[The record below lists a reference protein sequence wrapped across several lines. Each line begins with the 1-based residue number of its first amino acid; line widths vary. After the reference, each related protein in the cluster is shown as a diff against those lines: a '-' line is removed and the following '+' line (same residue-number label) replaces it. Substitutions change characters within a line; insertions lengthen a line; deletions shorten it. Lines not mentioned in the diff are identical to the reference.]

1 MKCELLAPAGTMEC
15 LIAAVQNSADA
26 VYLGGSRFGARAFA
40 GNFNEE
46 ELVEAVRYAHT
57 YGVKIYVTVNTMIYD
72 EELEEVL
79 DYIGF
84 LYANHVDA
92 VIVQDIGLARHIHG
106 RFPELELHASTQ
118 MHIHNIAGVCEMV
131 ELGFTRVVL
140 SRECTIEEIAAI
152 HREFPKLELEVF
164 CYGALCISFS
174 GQCLFSSMI
183 GGRSGNRGECA
194 QACRL
199 TYDLIEE
206 KDGRFDVIDTKG
218 KYLLSPKDLNA
229 LTIVDE
235 MVEAGVYSFKI
246 EGRMKRPEY
255 VASAVSY
262 FRKSIDAALK
272 NRRFQLTEKD
282 MHELKSIFNRG
293 FTLGH
298 LKNTRGSVLM
308 SMERPNHQG
317 VEIGKIVAVDKKNKR
332 ATIKLTAPLKQ
343 GDGIRIVGAEDE
355 GFTLNFLYRDG
366 LLVNGVDGG
375 ECEIEYR
382 NTPYRIG
389 SRVCKTT
396 DVELMK
402 RVQETYS
409 KPHRYHEISMKLE
422 ATVGTPL
429 VLSVS
434 DGIHE
439 VVVKSEEVCDTA
451 INRPL
456 QEERVKE
463 QLSKLKDTPYCL
475 GKFEFVSDG
484 KSIIAISV
492 INQLRRNAVEE
503 LSKKRV
509 ELKRSKP
516 ISYNEKVIVVN
527 NSTPTFSVS
536 VYTEAQLKA
545 ALSCGIELIFV
556 RNKELYEKYS
566 NEKGVVLASY
576 RVNEEN
582 YSYGVTSL
590 LACEMGAVRE
600 MVEKNGDL
608 YIDSTLNVANHSSI
622 EFYQSIGAKR
632 IMLSEEVSMTR
643 LNSLSKSVDLS
654 LLEVLVYGRS
664 ELMVSKHCVI
674 NTNTIDTG
682 KKHCNMCRG
691 NAKYSLIDRKDEVFP
706 IVCDELCYNHIMHS
720 KTLVAISLLNELK
733 DIGIQHYRLAFTTE
747 NEEEVLNVIK
757 AYQAAF
763 NQEDYELDVNNGYL
777 GYLGR

>member
-15 LIAAVQNSADA
+15 LVAAIQNGADA
-26 VYLGGSRFGARAFA
+26 IYLGGSRFGARAFA

-46 ELVEAVRYAHT
+46 ELKEAVVYAHS
-57 YGVKIYVTVNTMIYD
+57 YGVKIYVTVNTMIYE
-72 EELEEVL
+72 EELDDVL
-79 DYIGF
+79 NYIQF
-84 LYANHVDA
+84 LYDIYVDA
-92 VIVQDIGLARHIHG
+92 VIVQDVGLSRLIHS

-118 MHIHNIAGVCEMV
+118 MHIHNIAGVREMV

-140 SRECTIEEIAAI
+140 SRECTIEEIATI
-152 HREFPKLELEVF
+152 HKEFPKLELEVF

-199 TYDLIEE
+199 TYDLVEE
-206 KDGRFDVIDTKG
+206 KDGKIDVIDTNG

-235 MVEAGVYSFKI
+235 MVAAGVYSFKI

-262 FRKSIDAALK
+262 FRKSIDAALN

-282 MHELKSIFNRG
+282 MYELKSIFNRG

-298 LKNTRGSVLM
+298 LKNTRGNALM
-308 SMERPNHQG
+308 SMERPNHRG

-332 ATIKLTAPLKQ
+332 ATIKLTVPLKQ

-366 LLVNGVDGG
+366 LLVNGVEGG

-382 NTPYRIG
+382 NTPYKVG
-389 SRVCKTT
+389 SRVYKTT
-396 DVELMK
+396 DIELMK
-402 RVQETYS
+402 KVQDTYT
-409 KPHRYHEISMKLE
+409 KPHRYFGISMKLE
-422 ATVGTPL
+422 ATVGSPL
-429 VLSVS
+429 KLTVNDGEHVVS
-434 DGIHE
+434 
-439 VVVKSEEVCDTA
+439 VKSEEVCDTA

-475 GKFEFVSDG
+475 DKFEFDSDG

-492 INQLRRNAVEE
+492 INQLRRSAVEE
-503 LSKKRV
+503 LTKARTKLERN
-509 ELKRSKP
+509 KP
-516 ISYNEKVIVVN
+516 VDYKETVSVVAS
-527 NSTPTFSVS
+527 STPTFSVS

-545 ALSCGIELIFV
+545 ALRSGIELIFV
-556 RNKELYEKYS
+556 RNKELYEKYKD
-566 NEKGVVLASY
+566 EKSVALASY

-582 YSYGVTSL
+582 ITYDVDSL

-600 MVEKNGDL
+600 CLENKKDFYV
-608 YIDSTLNVANHSSI
+608 DSTLNVANHSSI
-622 EFYQSIGAKR
+622 KFYQSIGAKR
-632 IMLSEEVSMTR
+632 ILLSEEVSMSR
-643 LNSLSKSVDLS
+643 LNNLVKSVDS
-654 LLEVLVYGRS
+654 SNLEVLVYGRS
-664 ELMVSKHCVI
+664 ELMVSKHCII

-691 NAKYSLIDRKDEVFP
+691 SAKYSLMDRKDEVFP

-747 NEEEVLNVIK
+747 NEDECFAVIK
-757 AYQAAF
+757 AYQASF
-763 NQEDYELDVNNGYL
+763 NNEEYELDVNNGYL